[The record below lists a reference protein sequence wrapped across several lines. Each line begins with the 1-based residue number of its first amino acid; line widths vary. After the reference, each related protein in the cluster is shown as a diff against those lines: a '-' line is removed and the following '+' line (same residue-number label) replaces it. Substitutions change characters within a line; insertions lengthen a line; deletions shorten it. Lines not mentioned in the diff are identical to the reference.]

1 MILKNQNGD
10 ALINTENI
18 VLIVA
23 TNEGEIRAFDNTGD
37 ISFKIA
43 AYRDEERAM
52 EVLNEIY
59 SELAKNKAVF
69 PLPLC

>member
-10 ALINTENI
+10 ALINTENLVQI
-18 VLIVA
+18 VTIS
-23 TNEGEIRAFDNTGD
+23 NGEIRAFDTTNAM
-37 ISFKIA
+37 SFRIA
-43 AYRDEERAM
+43 TYRNKERAI

>member
-10 ALINTENI
+10 ALINTENLVQI
-18 VLIVA
+18 I
-23 TNEGEIRAFDNTGD
+23 TIRNGEIRAFDNTGD

-43 AYRDEERAM
+43 TYRNEERAM